1 MIDFI
6 GQKISTHVEAA
17 IQRMVS
23 AEHFRAGSLVS
34 MPVLYPSG
42 ASVVIE
48 VTLQQGRCFVSDR
61 GGGHQEAEMMG
72 VQRGYAKE
80 AERIAAESGI
90 RFDGRDMFVA
100 EVDIERLPGAME
112 VVANS
117 SQLAVSLCALRASER
132 DARDARER
140 LYDKLAEV
148 YPTREIVRDAPVM
161 GASSH
166 RWKIAALVKGSAGAS
181 VFEAVTANY
190 NSVVGAAAKFH
201 DLARLDNSPRRIAVI
216 DPKAGI
222 GDFYGVIAPAASSVI
237 EMTSPRAKFEE
248 LLAA

>member
-6 GQKISTHVEAA
+6 GQKVSDHVEAA
-17 IQRMVS
+17 IRKMVS

-61 GGGHQEAEMMG
+61 GGGHQEAELMG
-72 VQRGYAKE
+72 VQRGYSKE
-80 AERIAAESGI
+80 AERIAVEAGI

-100 EVDIERLPGAME
+100 EVDVERLLGAME

-148 YPTREIVRDAPVM
+148 YPTREIVRDAAVM

-166 RWKIAALVKGSAGAS
+166 RWKLAALVKTGAGAS
-181 VFEAVTANY
+181 VFEAVTANH

-201 DLARLDNSPRRIAVI
+201 DLARLDNGPRRVAVI
-216 DPKAGI
+216 APKAGI
-222 GDFYGVIAPAASSVI
+222 GDFYGVIAPAATSII

>member
-1 MIDFI
+1 MTDFI
-6 GQKISTHVEAA
+6 GQKIAGHVEAA
-17 IQRMVS
+17 IQKMVS

-34 MPVLYPSG
+34 MPLLYPSG
-42 ASVVIE
+42 ASVVLEI
-48 VTLQQGRCFVSDR
+48 TLQQGRCFVSDR

-72 VQRGYAKE
+72 VLRGYSKE
-80 AERIAAESGI
+80 AERIAIESGI
-90 RFDGRDMFVA
+90 RFDGRDMFVT
-100 EVDIERLPGAME
+100 EVNIEHLPGAME

-132 DARDARER
+132 DVRDAREL
-140 LYDKLAEV
+140 LYDRLHEV
-148 YPTREIVRDAPVM
+148 YPASEIVRDAPVM

-166 RWKIAALVKGSAGAS
+166 QWKLAALVKDAGRVS
-181 VFEAVTANY
+181 VFEAVTANHI
-190 NSVVGAAAKFH
+190 SVVGTAAKFH

-216 DPKAGI
+216 APKAGI

-237 EMTSPRAKFEE
+237 EMASPKEKFEQ